1 MMNEV
6 VEQIRSLLRTADES
20 YQTAMLKLASGKG
33 NLVRQVEHFR
43 ELGAS
48 VRRPFP
54 RELLDTAEDASE
66 LDPLDAVAELTLP
79 DELPEDPDA

>member
-1 MMNEV
+1 M
-6 VEQIRSLLRTADES
+6 RTADES
-20 YQTAMLKLASGKG
+20 YQTAMQKLASGKG

-66 LDPLDAVAELTLP
+66 LDPLDAGGRTDAAGR
-79 DELPEDPDA
+79 LPEDPDA